1 MKQSS
6 TRRTGFSRY
15 LVGTETQEAGFNISW
30 AAIIA
35 GIVTFLAF
43 LVTFSLI
50 GSAIG
55 FGQVEATSSNPLDG
69 VGTGLLI
76 WTIVSFVLS
85 LTAAGFVAGI
95 TARRVGLVHGF
106 LTWASSVLVLLLML
120 SFLTSGIFSAVGT
133 ALGGVFSVAGKSVE
147 TVASGAG
154 DVVSKSFD
162 KITDNVGEV
171 DTKEV
176 QGNINDVLEDT
187 DVPELQPN
195 YINDQLKEASNEVVD
210 AGKEV
215 AVNPDNA
222 DQIISQTLDSLQQ
235 RADKIGDAADKD
247 AIANAVNKNTDL
259 NQQEAEEATDNIY
272 NGLQNASKEAQ
283 VKLDQASQELEK
295 AQQELDQKIKE
306 ARVKAD
312 QAADATAKASIW
324 GFVALILGMIITS
337 AAGLWGSNVVRGHDE
352 EKL

>member
-1 MKQSS
+1 M
-6 TRRTGFSRY
+6 
-15 LVGTETQEAGFNISW
+15 
-30 AAIIA
+30 
-35 GIVTFLAF
+35 
-43 LVTFSLI
+43 
-50 GSAIG
+50 
-55 FGQVEATSSNPLDG
+55 
-69 VGTGLLI
+69 
-76 WTIVSFVLS
+76 
-85 LTAAGFVAGI
+85 
-95 TARRVGLVHGF
+95 
-106 LTWASSVLVLLLML
+106 
-120 SFLTSGIFSAVGT
+120 
-133 ALGGVFSVAGKSVE
+133 
-147 TVASGAG
+147 
-154 DVVSKSFD
+154 
-162 KITDNVGEV
+162 
-171 DTKEV
+171 
-176 QGNINDVLEDT
+176 LEDT
-187 DVPELQPN
+187 DVPELQPD

-247 AIANAVNKNTDL
+247 AIANAVNKNSDL
-259 NQQEAEEATDNIY
+259 NQQEAKEATDNIY

>member
-76 WTIVSFVLS
+76 WTIVSFILS
-85 LTAAGFVAGI
+85 LTAAGFIAGI

-147 TVASGAG
+147 TIASGAG
-154 DVVSKSFD
+154 DAVSSSFD
-162 KITDNVGEV
+162 AITNNVGEV
-171 DTKEV
+171 DTNEV
-176 QGNINDVLEDT
+176 QSNINDVLEDT
-187 DVPELQPN
+187 EVPELQPN
-195 YINDQLKEASNEVVD
+195 YINDQLKEASNEVVN

-222 DQIISQTLDSLQQ
+222 DQVINQTVESLQQ
-235 RADKIGDAADKD
+235 RAEKIG
-247 AIANAVNKNTDL
+247 N
-259 NQQEAEEATDNIY
+259 
-272 NGLQNASKEAQ
+272 
-283 VKLDQASQELEK
+283 
-295 AQQELDQKIKE
+295 
-306 ARVKAD
+306 
-312 QAADATAKASIW
+312 
-324 GFVALILGMIITS
+324 